1 MLHTTVTQLIGQTP
15 VMSID
20 VPGRNATLVLKIE
33 KNNPGGSMKDRMA
46 RSMVIAALEDGRLAP
61 GGTIVESSSGNT
73 GTGLALAALEFGL
86 RFIAVVDHHAAPDK
100 IRMMRALG
108 AEIRYVEGDFR
119 EDEVAVVERQ
129 RLAAQL
135 GAQLP
140 GALFMNQSD
149 NPANPAGYTGLVDE
163 LVAQLPD
170 GIDAFVGCVGTG
182 GSMTGISQ
190 RVKRNNPA
198 VRTIA
203 VEPAG
208 SIVFGKPGHPYYQSG
223 TGTPAGDEVGK
234 VLDYGC
240 IDEGVQVTDTQ
251 AFETARYIARRKG
264 LLVGGSTGGAI
275 YKALEFIGAG
285 KLTGTVVTTVADGGE
300 KYLGTIFDEELGW
313 RSAACSTR
321 QSLPSWMAGYSER
334 RGQHEGDH
342 LRRWPHRTF
351 ERGAVQAEPGH
362 RCFGPDHVR
371 HRGRAMGERGRSL
384 ASGDARRSHPEC

>member
-1 MLHTTVTQLIGQTP
+1 MTYTTITQLIGQTP
-15 VMSID
+15 LMSITL
-20 VPGRNATLVLKIE
+20 PGRNATLILKIE

-46 RSMVIAALEDGRLAP
+46 RSMVVAALNDGRLKP

-73 GTGLALAALEFGL
+73 GIGLALAALEFDM

-100 IRMMRALG
+100 IRTMRALG
-108 AEIRYVEGDFR
+108 AEIRYVEGTYR

-129 RLAAQL
+129 RLASQL

-149 NPANPAGYTGLVDE
+149 NPANPEGYAGFVEE
-163 LVAQLPD
+163 LLTQLPE

-190 RVKRNNPA
+190 GLKKHDARIK
-198 VRTIA
+198 TIA

-208 SIVFGKPGHPYYQSG
+208 SIVFGKPGYPYYQSG

-234 VLDYGC
+234 VLDYSC
-240 IDEGVQVTDTQ
+240 IDEGVQVTDIQ

-275 YKALEFIGAG
+275 YKALEFIVAG
-285 KLTGTVVTTVADGGE
+285 KLSGNVVTTVADGGE
-300 KYLGTIFDEELGW
+300 KYLSSFFDDEWMEKRGLLDPSIADQLDGW
-313 RSAACSTR
+313 LANRARAA
-321 QSLPSWMAGYSER
+321 
-334 RGQHEGDH
+334 
-342 LRRWPHRTF
+342 
-351 ERGAVQAEPGH
+351 
-362 RCFGPDHVR
+362 
-371 HRGRAMGERGRSL
+371 
-384 ASGDARRSHPEC
+384 

>member
-15 VMSID
+15 VMSIE
-20 VPGRNATLVLKIE
+20 VPNRESCLVLKFE

-46 RSMVIAALEDGRLAP
+46 RSMVAAALRDERLAP

-73 GTGLALAALEFGL
+73 GIGLALAALEFGL

-108 AEIRYVEGDFR
+108 AEIRYVEGDFG

-149 NPANPAGYTGLVDE
+149 NPANPEGYAGLVEE
-163 LVAQLPD
+163 LIAQLSA

-182 GSMTGISQ
+182 GSMSAIARGL
-190 RVKRNNPA
+190 KLHNPA
-198 VRTIA
+198 VRTVA

-234 VLDYGC
+234 VLDYRC
-240 IDEGVQVTDTQ
+240 IDEGVQVTDIE
-251 AFETARYIARRKG
+251 AFGTARYVARRKG

-275 YKALEFIGAG
+275 YKALEFIAAG
-285 KLTGTVVTTVADGGE
+285 KLTGTVVTMIIDGGE
-300 KYLGTIFDEELGW
+300 KYLSTIFDDE
-313 RSAACSTR
+313 
-321 QSLPSWMAGYSER
+321 WMAQR
-334 RGQHEGDH
+334 RLFDP
-342 LRRWPHRTF
+342 RIT
-351 ERGAVQAEPGH
+351 
-362 RCFGPDHVR
+362 
-371 HRGRAMGERGRSL
+371 
-384 ASGDARRSHPEC
+384 ARLDDWLLGTTHSM

>member
-1 MLHTTVTQLIGQTP
+1 MHTQVTELIGRTP
-15 VMSID
+15 VISIP
-20 VPGRNATLVLKIE
+20 VPSRNSTLVLKME

-46 RSMVIAALEDGRLAP
+46 RSMVIAALRDGRLAP

-86 RFIAVVDHHAAPDK
+86 NFIAVVDHHAAPDK

-108 AEIRYVEGDFR
+108 AEIRYVEGDFG

-149 NPANPAGYTGLVDE
+149 NPANPEGYAGYVDE
-163 LVAQLPD
+163 LLAQLPD
-170 GIDAFVGCVGTG
+170 GLDAFVGCVGTG

-190 RVKRNNPA
+190 RLKRHNPA
-198 VRTIA
+198 IRTVA

-208 SIVFGKPGHPYYQSG
+208 SIIFGKPGHPYYQSG

-234 VLDYGC
+234 VLDYSC
-240 IDEGVQVTDTQ
+240 IDEGVQVNDTQ

-264 LLVGGSTGGAI
+264 ILVGGSTGGAI
-275 YKALEFIGAG
+275 YKALEFIAAG
-285 KLTGTVVTTVADGGE
+285 KLSGTVVSTVADGGE
-300 KYLGTIFDEELGW
+300 KYLSTIFDDEWMEKRHLLDPAIAAELDGW
-313 RSAACSTR
+313 LFETARAA
-321 QSLPSWMAGYSER
+321 
-334 RGQHEGDH
+334 
-342 LRRWPHRTF
+342 
-351 ERGAVQAEPGH
+351 
-362 RCFGPDHVR
+362 
-371 HRGRAMGERGRSL
+371 
-384 ASGDARRSHPEC
+384 